1 MSISRKRIISVV
13 GARPN
18 YMKVAPIH
26 RAMQVYSGQV
36 EHLIVHT
43 GQHYGT
49 AMSDSFFQDLEMP
62 APAEFLGVGS
72 GSHAEQTAK
81 IMVGF
86 EQVLLKHQPAAVLV
100 VGDVNSTLACALT
113 AAKLH
118 IPIAHVEAG
127 LRSGDKSM
135 PEEINRLATDA
146 IADIGYITEES
157 AMNFLRREGWSEDR
171 LIFVGNTMID
181 SLHYA
186 LPKARALCTA
196 QTLGL
201 RTGEYIL
208 CTLHRPS
215 NVDVPEQ
222 LRMIVGELIA
232 LAESTPILL
241 PLHPRTRKNAEAFG
255 VSALFSHP
263 RITVVEPLGYVE
275 FLSLIDTAL
284 AVVTDSGGV
293 QEETT
298 VLGIPCMTLRPTT
311 ERPITCTV
319 GTNELIIPTEEN
331 IHSAFQRLQ
340 ARTFK
345 YGSIPPLWDGHS
357 AERLAQHCVEQWLS

>member
-1 MSISRKRIISVV
+1 MRQARKRMISVV

-26 RAMQVYSGQV
+26 RAMQAYSDRV

-43 GQHYGT
+43 GQHYGA
-49 AMSDSFFQDLEMP
+49 AMSDSFFRDLEMP
-62 APAEFLGVGS
+62 APTEFLGVGS

-86 EQVLLKHQPAAVLV
+86 EKVMLTHTPDAVLV

-118 IPIAHVEAG
+118 IPVAHVEAG

-157 AMNFLRREGWSEDR
+157 AANFLRAEGWSEDR
-171 LIFVGNTMID
+171 LVFVGNTMID

-186 LPKARALCTA
+186 LPTARTLKTA
-196 QTLGL
+196 QKLGL
-201 RTGEYIL
+201 QAHDYIL

-215 NVDVPEQ
+215 NVDSKEQ
-222 LRMIVGELIA
+222 LSMIIQELLF
-232 LAESTPILL
+232 LAEFTPILL
-241 PLHPRTRKNAEAFG
+241 PLHPRTRKNIEAFG
-255 VSALFSHP
+255 MTAFFHHP
-263 RITVVEPLGYVE
+263 NIMVVEPLGYVE
-275 FLSLIDTAL
+275 FLSVIDTAL

-298 VLGIPCMTLRPTT
+298 VLGIPCITLRPTT

-319 GTNELIIPTEEN
+319 GTNELVVPTQAN
-331 IHSAFQRLQ
+331 IHEAFERIH
-340 ARTFK
+340 ARAFK
-345 YGSIPPLWDGHS
+345 SGSIPPLWDGHS
-357 AERLAQHCVEQWLS
+357 AERIAEHCVGQWLV